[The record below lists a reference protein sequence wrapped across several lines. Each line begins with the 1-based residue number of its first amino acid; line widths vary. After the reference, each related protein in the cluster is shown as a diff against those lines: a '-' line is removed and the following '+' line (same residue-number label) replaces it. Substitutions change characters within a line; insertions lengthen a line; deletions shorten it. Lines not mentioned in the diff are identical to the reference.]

1 MTFDPGC
8 LKYDRNGLIPA
19 IIQDSSTGT
28 VLMMAYMN
36 REALEK
42 TMATGETWFWSRS
55 RQKLWHKGE
64 TSGNV
69 QKVQE
74 ITYDCDRD
82 TLLVK
87 VKQTGAACHEGYY
100 TCFHYRLN
108 PQTGQVEVIGER
120 QFDPEEV
127 YGLGTRP
134 EAGLP
139 ESGQGAS
146 PSPVALEK
154 ESQDE
159 TEEGKENQTA
169 VDAWILEELY
179 RVIKERQE
187 KRPPGSYTAKLFN
200 KGLDKMLEKLG
211 EETTELIIE
220 AKNRDRE
227 EVIEESADVLYH
239 LLVVLAEQGITPA
252 EVFAELAGR
261 RKDD

>member
-1 MTFDPGC
+1 MTFEPGC
-8 LKYDRNGLIPA
+8 LKYDSAGLIPA
-19 IIQDSSTGT
+19 IIQDADTNI

-36 REALEK
+36 KEALEK
-42 TMATGETWFWSRS
+42 TLATGETWFWSRS

-100 TCFHYRLN
+100 TCFHYRIN
-108 PQTGQVEVIGER
+108 PETGQTEVIGER
-120 QFDPEEV
+120 QFNPEEV
-127 YGLGTRP
+127 YGPKCQP
-134 EAGLP
+134 EDKPPAADV
-139 ESGQGAS
+139 SGNAPAPGAA
-146 PSPVALEK
+146 PAVNAL
-154 ESQDE
+154 
-159 TEEGKENQTA
+159 
-169 VDAWILEELY
+169 ILEELY
-179 RVIKERQE
+179 QVIKERQE

-239 LLVVLAEQGITPA
+239 LLVILTEQGITPA
-252 EVFAELAGR
+252 EVFAELAER

>member
-1 MTFDPGC
+1 MTFNTSS
-8 LKYDRNGLIPA
+8 LKYDSAGLIPA
-19 IIQDSSTGT
+19 IIQDVETNM

-36 REALEK
+36 KEAVEK
-42 TMATGETWFWSRS
+42 TLATGETWFWSRS
-55 RQKLWHKGE
+55 RQKFWHKGE

-74 ITYDCDRD
+74 IIYDCDRD

-100 TCFHYRLN
+100 TCFHYRIN
-108 PQTGQVEVIGER
+108 RETGQTEIIGEQ
-120 QFDPEEV
+120 QFNPEEV
-127 YGLGTRP
+127 YGPKSLPGGTPAVGGTDNTPASAGNEKLGDKENEKDTP
-134 EAGLP
+134 EASSL
-139 ESGQGAS
+139 
-146 PSPVALEK
+146 
-154 ESQDE
+154 
-159 TEEGKENQTA
+159 
-169 VDAWILEELY
+169 ILEELY

-211 EETTELIIE
+211 EEATELIIE

-239 LLVVLAEQGITPA
+239 LLVILAEQGITPD
-252 EVFAELAGR
+252 EVFGELARR
-261 RKDD
+261 RKED

>member
-1 MTFDPGC
+1 MTFEPGC
-8 LKYDRNGLIPA
+8 LKYDSAGLIPA
-19 IIQDSSTGT
+19 IIQDADTST

-36 REALEK
+36 KEALEK
-42 TMATGETWFWSRS
+42 TLATGETWFWSRS

-87 VKQTGAACHEGYY
+87 VKQTGAACHEGYF
-100 TCFHYRLN
+100 TCFHYRIN
-108 PQTGQVEVIGER
+108 PETGQTEVIGEQ
-120 QFDPEEV
+120 QFNPEEV
-127 YGLGTRP
+127 YGPKCQPEDNPPAAGDSGGALALGHEGDEKKAP
-134 EAGLP
+134 A
-139 ESGQGAS
+139 
-146 PSPVALEK
+146 VNAL
-154 ESQDE
+154 
-159 TEEGKENQTA
+159 
-169 VDAWILEELY
+169 ILEELFQ
-179 RVIKERQE
+179 VIKERQE
-187 KRPPGSYTAKLFN
+187 KRPPGSYTAKLFD

-227 EVIEESADVLYH
+227 EVVEESADVLYH
-239 LLVVLAEQGITPA
+239 LLVILAEQGITPA
-252 EVFAELAGR
+252 EVFAELADR

>member
-1 MTFDPGC
+1 MTFDAGC
-8 LKYDRNGLIPA
+8 LKYDSAGLIPA
-19 IIQDSSTGT
+19 IIQDADTNI

-36 REALEK
+36 KEALEK
-42 TMATGETWFWSRS
+42 TLATGETWFWSRS

-82 TLLVK
+82 TLLIR

-100 TCFHYRLN
+100 TCFHYRIN
-108 PQTGQVEVIGER
+108 PETGQTEVIGEQ
-120 QFDPEEV
+120 QFNPEEV
-127 YGLGTRP
+127 YGPKSQP
-134 EAGLP
+134 EDTPTVDDTGNAP
-139 ESGQGAS
+139 APGAA
-146 PSPVALEK
+146 PAVNAL
-154 ESQDE
+154 
-159 TEEGKENQTA
+159 
-169 VDAWILEELY
+169 ILEELY
-179 RVIKERQE
+179 QVIKERQE

-227 EVIEESADVLYH
+227 EVIKESADVLYH
-239 LLVVLAEQGITPA
+239 LLVILAEQGITPA
-252 EVFAELAGR
+252 EVFAELAER

>member
-1 MTFDPGC
+1 MTFDASC
-8 LKYDRNGLIPA
+8 LKYDSAGLIPA
-19 IIQDSSTGT
+19 IIQDADTSM

-42 TMATGETWFWSRS
+42 TLATGETWFWSRS

-74 ITYDCDRD
+74 ITCDCDRD

-87 VKQTGAACHEGYY
+87 VKQTGAACHEGYF
-100 TCFHYRLN
+100 TCFHYRIN
-108 PQTGQVEVIGER
+108 PETGQTEVIGEQ
-120 QFDPEEV
+120 QFNPEEV
-127 YGLGTRP
+127 YGSKCQP
-134 EAGLP
+134 EDNPPAAGV
-139 ESGQGAS
+139 SGSAPAPGEEEKLVHEDKETA
-146 PSPVALEK
+146 PAANAL
-154 ESQDE
+154 
-159 TEEGKENQTA
+159 
-169 VDAWILEELY
+169 ILEELFQ
-179 RVIKERQE
+179 VIKERQE

-227 EVIEESADVLYH
+227 EVVEESADVLYH
-239 LLVVLAEQGITPA
+239 LLVILAEQGITPA
-252 EVFAELAGR
+252 EVFAELAER